1 MPVVSI
7 KQEFRAPADILDKQR
22 ELLGIAKSQV
32 PLVVAAAP
40 ILGTWVNCDLNTQG
54 LIHLVL
60 TAKENEITVHGFGAC
75 QPNPCDWGVVDG
87 LVFADNVCSAP
98 AVAFTTIYKFAF
110 KETTIVGHLLKGTLM
125 VELFDHF
132 IDGSGRAD
140 YYSLEIMSR

>member
-1 MPVVSI
+1 MPTVST

-22 ELLGIAKSQV
+22 ELLGIVKPIV
-32 PLVVAAAP
+32 PLVVSAAP
-40 ILGTWVNCDLNTQG
+40 ILGTWVNCDHNTPG
-54 LIHLVL
+54 LIRLVL
-60 TAKENEITVHGFGAC
+60 ADKGNEITVHGFGAC
-75 QPNPCDWGVVDG
+75 QPDPCDWGMVDG

-132 IDGSGRAD
+132 IDDSGRAD
-140 YYSLEIMSR
+140 YYSLDILSR